1 MHLKG
6 LTNLESLVLTGYTQI
21 TDSGLVHLKN
31 LSNLEARSLSYTKV
45 TDAAIAELQKAL
57 PDCKISK

>member
-1 MHLKG
+1 M
-6 LTNLESLVLTGYTQI
+6 TNLKTLGFNGTQI
-21 TDSGLVHLKN
+21 TDSGLMHLKN

-45 TDAAIAELQKAL
+45 TDADIAELQKAL

>member
-1 MHLKG
+1 M
-6 LTNLESLVLTGYTQI
+6 TNLKTLGFNGTQI

-31 LSNLEARSLSYTKV
+31 LSNLEALSLSYTKV
-45 TDAAIAELQKAL
+45 TDADIAELQKAL